1 MTERDTVGGP
11 GASPGR
17 GLPGL
22 AGAPLEG
29 GAGRGL
35 LRHVIR
41 QPTQRVAL
49 AILIAMVVIG
59 LTADLLAS
67 DQPLLL
73 YFRERLYV
81 LPNLTHPSELRIYDN
96 DLLMKHL
103 GPGDWALLPLVP
115 WGYNGH
121 DLAHVLS
128 APDAVHW
135 LGTDSSGRDVLAR
148 ILHGTRV
155 SLIVGGLSVCV
166 MVIVGTTLG
175 TLGGYFGG
183 VIDTL
188 LMRMLEIVHSIPT
201 ILLLVTLLSLLAPE
215 GYAAVVAMT
224 LVIGLVWWTDVAR
237 LIRGEILRVK
247 ELDFVHAARAQGAS
261 TRRIIFVHVLPNAS
275 SPVLVSAT
283 FALASAILVEGALS
297 FLGYGIPDDMASWG
311 GLLNEVR
318 SNIEAWWLA
327 VFPGAAIFV
336 TVTAF
341 NLLGEGLRDAL
352 DPRTRS

>member
-1 MTERDTVGGP
+1 MTAKVAVMDAERSS
-11 GASPGR
+11 AFK
-17 GLPGL
+17 
-22 AGAPLEG
+22 
-29 GAGRGL
+29 L
-35 LRHVIR
+35 LQRVVR
-41 QPTQRVAL
+41 QPIQRVAL
-49 AILIAMVVIG
+49 VVLLVLVTVALIADM
-59 LTADLLAS
+59 LAS
-67 DQPLLL
+67 SQPLLL
-73 YFRERLYV
+73 CFHHHWYV

-103 GPGDWALLPLVP
+103 GVHDWALLPLVP

-121 DLAHVLS
+121 DLTHVLS

-148 ILHGTRV
+148 LLHGSRV
-155 SLIVGGLSVCV
+155 SLIVGVLSVTV
-166 MVIVGTTLG
+166 LVTIGTTLG
-175 TLGGYFGG
+175 TIAGYFGG
-183 VIDTL
+183 ALDVL
-188 LMRMLEIVHSIPT
+188 LMRILEIVHSIPT
-201 ILLLVTLLSLLAPE
+201 ILLLVTLLSVLAPE
-215 GYAAVVAMT
+215 GYSAVIAMT
-224 LVIGLVWWTDVAR
+224 VVIGLVWWTDVAR

-261 TRRIIFVHVLPNAS
+261 TWRIIFGHVLPNAS

-297 FLGYGIPDDMASWG
+297 FLGFGIPDDMASWG

-341 NLLGEGLRDAL
+341 NLVGEGLRDAL
-352 DPRTRS
+352 DPRTR

>member
-1 MTERDTVGGP
+1 MNAGTAR
-11 GASPGR
+11 R
-17 GLPGL
+17 GS
-22 AGAPLEG
+22 
-29 GAGRGL
+29 L
-35 LRHVIR
+35 LDLLGEAVK
-41 QPTQRVAL
+41 QPIQRVAM
-49 AILIAMVVIG
+49 AVLIVMVVVAV
-59 LTADLLAS
+59 TADLLS
-67 DQPLLL
+67 SSQPLLL
-73 YFRERLYV
+73 YFHHQLYV
-81 LPNLTHPSELRIYDN
+81 LPNLVQPTELRIYDN
-96 DLLMKHL
+96 DLLIKHL
-103 GPGDWALLPLVP
+103 GEGDWALLPLVP

-128 APDAVHW
+128 APSAMHW

-148 ILHGTRV
+148 ILHGARV
-155 SLIVGGLSVCV
+155 SLIVGMLSVNV
-166 MVIVGTTLG
+166 LVVVGTTLG
-175 TLGGYFGG
+175 TLAGYFGG
-183 VIDTL
+183 LLDTL
-188 LMRMLEIVHSIPT
+188 LMRILEIVHSIPT
-201 ILLLVTLLSLLAPE
+201 ILLLVTLLSVLAPE
-215 GYAAVVAMT
+215 GYSAVVAMT

-247 ELDFVHAARAQGAS
+247 QLDYVNAARAQGAS
-261 TRRIIFVHVLPNAS
+261 TSRIVFVHVLPNAS

-318 SNIEAWWLA
+318 SNTDAWWLA

-352 DPRTRS
+352 DPRTRR

>member
-1 MTERDTVGGP
+1 VTAKTLVTDAERSS
-11 GASPGR
+11 ASK
-17 GLPGL
+17 LF
-22 AGAPLEG
+22 
-29 GAGRGL
+29 
-35 LRHVIR
+35 HQVFK
-41 QPTQRVAL
+41 QPIQRVAL
-49 AILIAMVVIG
+49 VVLLVMVTVALIADM
-59 LTADLLAS
+59 LAS
-67 DQPLLL
+67 SQPLLL
-73 YFRERLYV
+73 FFHHHWYV
-81 LPNLTHPSELRIYDN
+81 LPNLIHPSGLRIYDN

-103 GPGDWALLPLVP
+103 GVDDWALLPLVP

-121 DLAHVLS
+121 DLTHVLS

-148 ILHGTRV
+148 LLHGSRV
-155 SLIVGGLSVCV
+155 SLIVGVLSVTV
-166 MVIVGTTLG
+166 LVTIGTTLG
-175 TLGGYFGG
+175 TLAGYFGG
-183 VIDTL
+183 ALDVL
-188 LMRMLEIVHSIPT
+188 LMRILEIVHSIPT
-201 ILLLVTLLSLLAPE
+201 ILLLVTLLSVLAPE
-215 GYAAVVAMT
+215 GYSAVIAMT
-224 LVIGLVWWTDVAR
+224 VVIGLVWWTDVAR

-261 TRRIIFVHVLPNAS
+261 TWRIIFGHVLPNAS

-297 FLGYGIPDDMASWG
+297 FLGFGIPDDMASWG

-341 NLLGEGLRDAL
+341 NLVGEGLRDAL
-352 DPRTRS
+352 DPRTR

>member
-1 MTERDTVGGP
+1 VTAKTVVMVAERSS
-11 GASPGR
+11 ASK
-17 GLPGL
+17 LF
-22 AGAPLEG
+22 
-29 GAGRGL
+29 
-35 LRHVIR
+35 HQVVK
-41 QPTQRVAL
+41 QPIQRAALVVLFVMVTVAL
-49 AILIAMVVIG
+49 IADM
-59 LTADLLAS
+59 LAS
-67 DQPLLL
+67 SQPLLL
-73 YFRERLYV
+73 CFHHHWYV
-81 LPNLTHPSELRIYDN
+81 LPNLIHPSELRIYDN

-103 GPGDWALLPLVP
+103 GVDDWAVLPLVP

-121 DLAHVLS
+121 DLTHVLS

-148 ILHGTRV
+148 LLHGSRV
-155 SLIVGGLSVCV
+155 SLIVGVLSVTV
-166 MVIVGTTLG
+166 LVTIGTTLG
-175 TLGGYFGG
+175 TLAGYFGG
-183 VIDTL
+183 VLDVL
-188 LMRMLEIVHSIPT
+188 LMRILEIVHSIPT
-201 ILLLVTLLSLLAPE
+201 ILLLVTLLSVLAPE
-215 GYAAVVAMT
+215 GYSAVIAMT
-224 LVIGLVWWTDVAR
+224 VVIGLVWWTYVAR

-261 TRRIIFVHVLPNAS
+261 TWRVIFGHVLPNAS

-297 FLGYGIPDDMASWG
+297 FLGFGIPDDMASWG

-341 NLLGEGLRDAL
+341 NLVGEGLRDAL
-352 DPRTRS
+352 DPRTR